1 MTKDKEYSSD
11 GFCITYAEFDELKR
25 RADEHLDK
33 LRRAQADFVNYQE
46 RTKREKES
54 LTKFAVEG
62 LISELLP
69 FLDALHKSAET
80 LSNAKEN
87 VNIINGIK
95 LAEKELMKT
104 LLRNG
109 VKPIEV
115 HPVRNFSSGTSNTD
129 LDKKSTRGD
138 ISNGAKGVMFNPL
151 YHEAVAEV
159 ETDDHPDKT
168 ILEEVR
174 RGYMIQDRVL
184 RPSQVKVA
192 KKRIPKSEALNPKQY
207 QNPNDPKDII

>member
-87 VNIINGIK
+87 VNIPINRDAPSNRDPATIDFYRGGTERYKIVELGILDGIK
-95 LAEKELMKT
+95 MAEKEL
-104 LLRNG
+104 
-109 VKPIEV
+109 
-115 HPVRNFSSGTSNTD
+115 
-129 LDKKSTRGD
+129 KK
-138 ISNGAKGVMFNPL
+138 
-151 YHEAVAEV
+151 
-159 ETDDHPDKT
+159 
-168 ILEEVR
+168 
-174 RGYMIQDRVL
+174 
-184 RPSQVKVA
+184 
-192 KKRIPKSEALNPKQY
+192 
-207 QNPNDPKDII
+207 